1 MSWEATANG
10 VLLVGAYCPAN
21 EEAWRPGVLADP
33 PAFELFSSDED
44 RFDWASGPP
53 TGVIYGNAPF
63 YTSVYCI
70 CPPAPTIS
78 CCWWYGILLKRL
90 FDFISVFGDTD
101 ALLNWSRVW
110 VFGLRSLAPWPPPG
124 VPTRLLVAP
133 MDVLLA

>member
-53 TGVIYGNAPF
+53 T
-63 YTSVYCI
+63 
-70 CPPAPTIS
+70 
-78 CCWWYGILLKRL
+78 
-90 FDFISVFGDTD
+90 
-101 ALLNWSRVW
+101 
-110 VFGLRSLAPWPPPG
+110 
-124 VPTRLLVAP
+124 
-133 MDVLLA
+133 